1 MLNEIYHERD
11 SNQFYKFHF
20 NSLGAERLLQNTYFG
35 LILFIILHIQHESAK
50 TGQSYKTETK
60 E

>member
-50 TGQSYKTETK
+50 TGQSV
-60 E
+60 